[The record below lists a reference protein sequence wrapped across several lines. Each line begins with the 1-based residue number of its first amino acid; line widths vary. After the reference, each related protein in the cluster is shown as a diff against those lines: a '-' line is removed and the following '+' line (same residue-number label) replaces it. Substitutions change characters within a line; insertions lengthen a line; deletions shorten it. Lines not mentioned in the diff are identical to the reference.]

1 MHGDRVVVRVEHRR
15 DGDRAEGRIL
25 RILERSAQRVV
36 GRYDVENSG
45 LGFVVPF
52 DRRILMDVQVPK
64 GEAKGARR
72 GDMVTVEIT
81 RWPTSTRPAL
91 GRVVEVIGDLDA
103 PGVDTTVIIRKYNLP
118 GRAHRRSD
126 CRGQAARDQPS
137 RNATSSNA
145 PISAAG

>member
-25 RILERSAQRVV
+25 RILERGAQRVV

-52 DRRILMDVQVPK
+52 DRRMLMDVQVPK

-81 RWPTSTRPAL
+81 RWPTSTRSAL

-118 GRAHRRSD
+118 DVHTDEAIAEAKRLGVRQGTRHPAAHGFPRA
-126 CRGQAARDQPS
+126 G
-137 RNATSSNA
+137 
-145 PISAAG
+145 